1 MTEETKQTR
10 MQKRQNRN
18 VKKEQP
24 QDVLTE
30 QPIVTMNFTSWIL
43 RIIIVVVLFLIVAII
58 GAMIGY
64 GGIGNGNPVQVLNP
78 ATWSHI
84 FDIMNGKTE

>member
-10 MQKRQNRN
+10 MKKRQDRN
-18 VKKEQP
+18 VKKEQT

-30 QPIVTMNFTSWIL
+30 PPIVTVNFTSWIL

-64 GGIGNGNPVQVLNP
+64 GGIGNGNPLQVLNP
-78 ATWSHI
+78 ATCMHI

>member
-10 MQKRQNRN
+10 MKKRQDRN
-18 VKKEQP
+18 VKKEQT

-30 QPIVTMNFTSWIL
+30 PPIVTVNFTSWIL

-64 GGIGNGNPVQVLNP
+64 GGIGNGNPLQVLNP
-78 ATWSHI
+78 ATWMHI

>member
-10 MQKRQNRN
+10 MKKRQDRN
-18 VKKEQP
+18 IKKEQT

-30 QPIVTMNFTSWIL
+30 PPIVTVNFTSWIL

-64 GGIGNGNPVQVLNP
+64 GGIGNGNPLQVLNP
-78 ATWSHI
+78 ATWMHI